1 MKKLLFTLMAAI
13 CCTLVERAQQEPAS
27 MPQVGDKVPS
37 FTVKDADGK
46 EKTLADLCQGKKYI
60 MIDFWAT
67 WCVPCRQEMPNVK
80 EQYAKYAAKGF
91 EVIGISEDRSKPTM
105 DEYVQKEGIKWPV
118 FRDQTKIASLYGVT
132 MIPTTFIINAEG
144 VVVAKDLR
152 GDDLGLKLAQL
163 FP

>member
-1 MKKLLFTLMAAI
+1 MKKYIITIIAAF
-13 CCTLVERAQQEPAS
+13 CCIPMWAQNA
-27 MPQVGDKVPS
+27 MPKVGDKVPS
-37 FTVKDADGK
+37 FTVKDANGQEKSLDDLCEGK
-46 EKTLADLCQGKKYI
+46 EYI

-80 EQYAKYAAKGF
+80 EQYAKYADKGF

-105 DEYVQKEGIKWPV
+105 DEFVEKEGIKWPV
-118 FRDQTKIASLYGVT
+118 FRDQTKIAALYGVA
-132 MIPTTFIINAEG
+132 MIPTTFIIDAHG

-152 GDDLGLKLAQL
+152 GDDLGAKLAQL